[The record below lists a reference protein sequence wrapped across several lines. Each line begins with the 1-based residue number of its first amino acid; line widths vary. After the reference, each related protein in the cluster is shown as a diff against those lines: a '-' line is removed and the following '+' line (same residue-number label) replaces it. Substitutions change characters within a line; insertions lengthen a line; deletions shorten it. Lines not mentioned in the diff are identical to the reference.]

1 VSWPSPEALVELYNT
16 TAPDECPEVT
26 KLSPARR
33 KKAKAYLAM
42 FPDRT
47 FWEETCAQIAASRF
61 LRGLR
66 PTANGHERFVADF
79 DWLLT
84 KGKDGSENCV
94 KTYEGKYH
102 D

>member
-1 VSWPSPEALVELYNT
+1 MNLYNT
-16 TAPDECPEVT
+16 KAPDECPEVT

-33 KKAKAYLAM
+33 KKALAYLAV
-42 FPDRT
+42 FPDQQ
-47 FWEETCAQIAASRF
+47 FWEETCGQIHRSRF

-66 PTANGHERFVADF
+66 PTGNGHHRFVADF

-84 KGKDGSENCV
+84 KGQDGSENCV
-94 KTYEGKYH
+94 KVYEGKYH